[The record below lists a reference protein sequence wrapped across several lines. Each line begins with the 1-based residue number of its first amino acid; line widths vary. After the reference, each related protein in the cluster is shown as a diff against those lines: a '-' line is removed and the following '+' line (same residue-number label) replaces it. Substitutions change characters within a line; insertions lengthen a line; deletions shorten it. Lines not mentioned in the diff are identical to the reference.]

1 MKVKFMP
8 QNIELEIRPDQT
20 VLSLAQE
27 NKIEIRSVCNGMPSC
42 AECRVRVVDG
52 EYNVAPPS
60 RKELNLIGT
69 GYFIDQRRL
78 SCQLHC
84 YGDVTIDL
92 TEQIEMAKE
101 GNVPK
106 KFLAR
111 ANKER
116 AEDYNSVGGV
126 LIEQDDA
133 LLKQAEAEAKTQGE
147 RRPPQQQRS
156 RQDQR
161 SQGPRDRNGRN
172 REPAPLHSQADSR
185 ELQDNPHSHL
195 NAPTTDGESAP
206 DPGHHRP
213 DGGGAT
219 PRQGEGGQR
228 RGRGRGRGR
237 GRRGRR

>member
-1 MKVKFMP
+1 MKVKFVP

-20 VLSLAQE
+20 VLNLAQE

-78 SCQLHC
+78 SCQLYC

-92 TEQIEMAKE
+92 SEQLEMAKE

-133 LLKQAEAEAKTQGE
+133 LLKQAEAESKSQAE
-147 RRPPQQQRS
+147 RRPQANQQQR
-156 RQDQR
+156 
-161 SQGPRDRNGRN
+161 P
-172 REPAPLHSQADSR
+172 PLHSQADSR
-185 ELQDNPHSHL
+185 ELQDNPHTHL
-195 NAPTTDGESAP
+195 TMPTTDGEAAP
-206 DPGHHRP
+206 DPGFHP
-213 DGGGAT
+213 EGGPQGSQGGG
-219 PRQGEGGQR
+219 PR
-228 RGRGRGRGR
+228 RGGGHRRGRGR